1 MHYPEKYIVDLN
13 EKEIISLHLE
23 SSYGIN
29 ELKDSYVRSTLSF
42 LFEAIQHCRHNNH
55 TKNLVPIMS
64 SLSMLEQIGICY
76 ERTDLNTN
84 LTNGIKRSLVLFGE
98 YEPDDNILDILP
110 ALRNGLLHN
119 VSLVS
124 KSKYP
129 NQSNYIFRY
138 SNEEDNLNDVYQNS
152 SRVWDGNFGTLSSN
166 GREHYTTLINT
177 DKLNDLLYKCLR
189 NAEELNNKSLLK
201 IKLDGGKE
209 ELFYNYLR
217 SKPK

>member
-13 EKEIISLHLE
+13 EKEIIGLHLD
-23 SSYGIN
+23 SSYSIN
-29 ELKDSYVRSTLSF
+29 ELKDSYVRCTLSF
-42 LFEAIQHCRHNNH
+42 LLEAIQHCRHNNH

-84 LTNGIKRSLVLFGE
+84 FTNGIKRALILFGE
-98 YEPDDNILDILP
+98 YESDDDLLDILP

-124 KSKYP
+124 KAKYP

-138 SNEEDNLNDVYQNS
+138 SNENDNLSGVYQNS
-152 SRVWDGNFGTLSSN
+152 PRIWDGNFGTLSAK

-177 DKLNDLLYKCLR
+177 DELNDLLYKCLN
-189 NAEELNNKSLLK
+189 NAEELNNKGLLK

>member
-13 EKEIISLHLE
+13 EQEIISLHLE

-29 ELKDSYVRSTLSF
+29 ELKDIYVRSTLSF

-55 TKNLVPIMS
+55 TKDLVPIMS

-76 ERTDLNTN
+76 ERTDLSTN
-84 LTNGIKRSLVLFGE
+84 LTNGIKRALILFGE
-98 YEPDDNILDILP
+98 FESDNDILDILP

-124 KSKYP
+124 KAKYP

-138 SNEEDNLNDVYQNS
+138 SNEEDNVSGIYKNS
-152 SRVWDGNFGTLSSN
+152 LRIWDGNFETLSNN

-177 DKLNDLLYKCLR
+177 NELNDLLYKCLR
-189 NAEELNNKSLLK
+189 NAEELNNKGLLK
-201 IKLDGGKE
+201 IRLDGGKE
-209 ELFYNYLR
+209 ELFYNYLM
-217 SKPK
+217 SKSK